1 MATDK
6 TMDDDGLTD
15 EERAALVESDKEDAD
30 AAALIEKDEDDEA
43 GNEAGENDA
52 TAGADSATRDDGKGA
67 DDGKTTPTA
76 EEEAAA
82 ATAAAAAESAKADP
96 ATQASVNTLV
106 TEAQAA
112 VTAKQ
117 KEFDDAKAAN
127 DAALKVIADAK
138 AKLDQDID
146 DGEITMVEFR
156 KKLDDLNKQERD
168 AERSLDKHER
178 ELERATD
185 KATGLADQERNRGKE
200 EWDKQC
206 AEFLDANKAYMTD
219 NTKMQMLNS
228 YVITIAKSEPALTG
242 PQILAKAHRI
252 VSGEPEPAA
261 TAADKKTVKKV
272 EAKKPELVPNLSK
285 LPAAEGTDTGSDGR
299 WASLDRLRDKDYDAY
314 EKKLGEMSSADQDA
328 YLRAD

>member
-6 TMDDDGLTD
+6 TIDDDGLTD
-15 EERAALVESDKEDAD
+15 EERAALAESDQEDAD
-30 AAALIEKDEDDEA
+30 AAALLDEDEDEDDGEGEKDEPA
-43 GNEAGENDA
+43 AA
-52 TAGADSATRDDGKGA
+52 SATRDDGKA
-67 DDGKTTPTA
+67 VDDGKTVATP

-82 ATAAAAAESAKADP
+82 AAAAEEAAKSEP
-96 ATQASVNTLV
+96 AAQAVVNTLV

-117 KEFDDAKAAN
+117 KEYDDAKAAN
-127 DAALKVIADAK
+127 DAALQVIADAK
-138 AKLDQDID
+138 AKLDKDMD
-146 DGEITMVEFR
+146 DGEITMAEFR

-168 AERSLDKHER
+168 AERGLDKRER

-206 AEFLDANKAYMTD
+206 ADFLDANKAYRTD
-219 NTKMQMLNS
+219 NAKMQTLNA
-228 YVITIAKSEPALTG
+228 YVITIAKSEPKLTG
-242 PQILAKAHRI
+242 PEILAKAHRI
-252 VSGEPEPAA
+252 VSGETEAAPA
-261 TAADKKTVKKV
+261 AADKKTAKKV
-272 EAKKPELVPNLSK
+272 EMKKPELVPNLSK
-285 LPAAEGTDTGSDGR
+285 LPAAEATDTGSDGR

-314 EKKLGEMSSADQDA
+314 EKKLGEMSPSDQDA